1 MVHAARAS
9 VNRAAARFD
18 PESRQSRFEGL
29 GCSAIHP
36 ESRQSRFEGLGCSA
50 IHPESRQS
58 RFEGL
63 GCSAIHPRRAGRAGS
78 KGCAAAR
85 FILRPA
91 RRRRDGCAASKGS
104 ATAPPSTRHFL
115 IAGEKILKTG
125 LTPSAPPPNAFL
137 IANICATFSPAPLRA
152 LLIGTP
158 IRLEIDLT
166 HSQQTRKH
174 FLIGT
179 IRPTFTSA
187 PLLTHHLSL
196 IPHHRLTSFLFD
208 TNKPHKIIIL
218 VSLPLK
224 TKEKQFSIRY
234 KFTLR
239 GMGMPAEVCPGTLI
253 AGVFPNFHPGAA
265 RHESATEIR
274 RAPARRLASRTA
286 PCIAKAPKKKRARY
300 FTISVRKFGSV
311 CVCPLKVVVS
321 DKLYVP
327 AGVAPFGPCGKLL
340 LQAAD
345 PSVTSSNVAN
355 VSATLRFPRN
365 IQIAPPKTD
374 RHQQQCNSADSSA
387 ESAAKP
393 RQCSA
398 PQIHSPSS
406 SLGRYV

>member
-9 VNRAAARFD
+9 VNRAAARFI
-18 PESRQSRFEGL
+18 L
-29 GCSAIHP
+29 
-36 ESRQSRFEGLGCSA
+36 
-50 IHPESRQS
+50 
-58 RFEGL
+58 
-63 GCSAIHPRRAGRAGS
+63 RAGRAGS
-78 KGCAAAR
+78 KGWAAAR
-85 FILRPA
+85 FILRAGRAGSKGWAAARFILRAGRAGSKGWATAQFILRPA
-91 RRRRDGCAASKGS
+91 RRSRDGSAASKGS
-104 ATAPPSTRHFL
+104 ATAPPRTRHFL

-137 IANICATFSPAPLRA
+137 IANIGPTFFSPAPLRA

-179 IRPTFTSA
+179 IRPTSTPA
-187 PLLTHHLSL
+187 PLPTHHLSL

-253 AGVFPNFHPGAA
+253 ADVFPNFHPGAA

-286 PCIAKAPKKKRARY
+286 PCIAKAPKKKRALY

-365 IQIAPPKTD
+365 IQIAPP
-374 RHQQQCNSADSSA
+374 NSVVTSSNA
-387 ESAAKP
+387 IPPIPPPNPRPNPTMFGAANP
-393 RQCSA
+393 FAVVVPWQN
-398 PQIHSPSS
+398 
-406 SLGRYV
+406 V